1 MVTSE
6 CILMEQTRLHKVT
19 QENIWEDEH
28 YEKYTKEQMER
39 NARNTYSMK
48 VYPINFATKH
58 KEMLGHAKL
67 LLERGYIATNPK
79 FIN

>member
-1 MVTSE
+1 
-6 CILMEQTRLHKVT
+6 
-19 QENIWEDEH
+19 
-28 YEKYTKEQMER
+28 MER

-48 VYPINFATKH
+48 VYPINFATKY